1 MFFSEYAFHE
11 CAARKPQEDNMSE
24 NKPVTVLNRKEVER
38 RTTLAR
44 TTIYRKIKEN
54 TFPKQ
59 IRVSEKRVG
68 WPETATA

>member
-1 MFFSEYAFHE
+1 
-11 CAARKPQEDNMSE
+11 MSE

>member
-1 MFFSEYAFHE
+1 
-11 CAARKPQEDNMSE
+11 MSE
-24 NKPVTVLNRKEVER
+24 NKPVAVLNRREVEK

-59 IRVSEKRVG
+59 IQVSDNRVG
-68 WPETATA
+68 WPESEIDLYLANPMGYRAPETASA

>member
-1 MFFSEYAFHE
+1 MI
-11 CAARKPQEDNMSE
+11 E
-24 NKPVTVLNRKEVER
+24 NKPVAVLNRKEVER

-59 IRVSEKRVG
+59 IQVSDNRVG
-68 WPETATA
+68 WPESEIDRYLANPMNYKAPEGATA